1 MADHIERV
9 IVQGDIELNTGNAT
23 KQLDSLK
30 KPIKVELDLQSSEA
44 IAKTQ
49 KEINALLR
57 KINSMDFDGLKQSL
71 TKSIANGSK
80 DGIKE
85 AERQAKLLS
94 DAFNKTL
101 WKSKNKDG
109 KEISHTFA
117 TAMRDIRKELVS
129 MSAYINK
136 LTNSKDNELSLKVKI
151 ENINDFTQSMQEA
164 KGRIETFQDVLGQ
177 LDNNSVFSLLNEQI
191 KDITSSIQ
199 ILTNNF
205 KELNTAAEEYANL
218 PDKAPKRK
226 KNKNIMTNDEFI
238 DAEKKARDKAEG
250 FFNSENIIALDIE
263 TKHLESGIGKIS
275 AKIKDVYG
283 EWKSF
288 SATITKSGD
297 LVHKRFKSIEE
308 TRRLEERLNK
318 KRRDETNLSANQQL
332 EEALKIRNA
341 LSDRINDSWKIKVES
356 SGIVTITK
364 DMKEADNVAS
374 QLTQT
379 FKSTEDAINNFSN
392 VAEKGSTTLKSIKE
406 SSQKTPDKTIG
417 QTYEEKRKEKEKRI
431 AAEKKALEK
440 LQKEEDKKAAKTQKQ
455 KDSQPSVNYVDM
467 AIARREKE
475 ARDFAKRLKNDM
487 SERYDISKTLD
498 KFQKWDDKIKSYNEL
513 GSKFEGATA
522 YQKILPVLE
531 KVKNAF
537 SDINSE
543 IAKGDNA
550 DFSKIEQ
557 QMNEIASSVK
567 KVDTAFEGL
576 QKPVGNLGKIASNDT
591 LSWLEKNTKAL
602 KKYGEELKEIAT
614 LQAKSTIMGELNSL
628 TGRRNELVSSAKRE
642 GLVGKSWTD
651 SFKKGL
657 GSLSQIFGS
666 FSLLNRADDI
676 AHEMIGTIHEV
687 DDALTDLQMATN
699 VSDKEAQSLMETYS
713 QMGKELKATGVDVAK
728 SSTEWL
734 KQGKSL
740 KEAETLTTDSIILS
754 KVGDLSSEES
764 TKYLTSAMKGFKVE
778 AKDALNIVDQL
789 SAVDMASATDVGG
802 LAEAMSKTAVTAQD
816 AGIEMQRLIGYIATV
831 GETTQAD
838 MGSVGNAFKTIFTR
852 MSDIKAGKLKL
863 IDEDGTT
870 ETLSD
875 VEQTLSNVG
884 IDLRKTVTEYNDYG
898 DVLDNLASKWDNLSQ
913 LQQNALAKAF
923 AGTRQ
928 AEVFR
933 TLMANYDSA
942 KKYMQTANESE
953 GYATEK
959 FEAYQNSLSGA
970 IEGFKNSFQTLS
982 NTVVGSDFLKGI
994 VNAGTTTLNILDS
1007 IIERLGTIPSLL
1019 GAFGIFQGI
1028 KGGGWSS
1035 QKIVCV
1041 SL

>member
-9 IVQGDIELNTGNAT
+9 VVQGEVELNTGNAT
-23 KQLDSLK
+23 KQLDNLK

-85 AERQAKLLS
+85 AERQAKLLN

-101 WKSKNKDG
+101 WKSKTKDG

-205 KELNTAAEEYANL
+205 KELNTAAEKYANL

-238 DAEKKARDKAEG
+238 NAEKKARDKAEG

-263 TKHLESGIGKIS
+263 TKHLESGMGKIS

-288 SATITKSGD
+288 SATITKNGD
-297 LVHKRFKSIEE
+297 LVHKKFKSIEE

-392 VAEKGSTTLKSIKE
+392 VAEKGSTTLKSLKE
-406 SSQKTPDKTIG
+406 SSQKTSDKTIG
-417 QTYEEKRKEKEKRI
+417 KTD
-431 AAEKKALEK
+431 
-440 LQKEEDKKAAKTQKQ
+440 EEDKKAAKIQKQ
-455 KDSQPSVNYVDM
+455 KDSQTSVNYVDM

-475 ARDFAKRLKNDM
+475 ASDFAKRLKNDM

-614 LQAKSTIMGELNSL
+614 LQAKATTMGELDSL

-651 SFKKGL
+651 SFKKSL

-728 SSTEWL
+728 SNTEWL

-982 NTVVGSDFLKGI
+982 NTVLGSDFLKGV

-1007 IIERLGTIPSLL
+1007 IIERFHTIPSLL
-1019 GAFGIFQGI
+1019 GAFGIFQGFQ
-1028 KGGGWSS
+1028 GGGWSS

>member
-9 IVQGDIELNTGNAT
+9 IVQGEVELDTSAAEKKKENLA
-23 KQLDSLK
+23 
-30 KPIKVELDLQSSEA
+30 KPIKIELSANDKAIFNNITQAINMLQVKVDRLNFKNLEKKLS
-44 IAKTQ
+44 K
-49 KEINALLR
+49 
-57 KINSMDFDGLKQSL
+57 SL
-71 TKSIANGSK
+71 AEGSK
-80 DGIKE
+80 NGVDEIKK
-85 AERQAKLLS
+85 QAKLID

-101 WKSKNKDG
+101 WKSKDKNGNKS
-109 KEISHTFA
+109 SHTFA
-117 TAMRDIRKELVS
+117 SVLRDMRQEMLS
-129 MSAYINK
+129 INK
-136 LTNSKDNELSLKVKI
+136 
-151 ENINDFTQSMQEA
+151 
-164 KGRIETFQDVLGQ
+164 
-177 LDNNSVFSLLNEQI
+177 
-191 KDITSSIQ
+191 
-199 ILTNNF
+199 
-205 KELNTAAEEYANL
+205 
-218 PDKAPKRK
+218 
-226 KNKNIMTNDEFI
+226 
-238 DAEKKARDKAEG
+238 
-250 FFNSENIIALDIE
+250 
-263 TKHLESGIGKIS
+263 
-275 AKIKDVYG
+275 
-283 EWKSF
+283 
-288 SATITKSGD
+288 
-297 LVHKRFKSIEE
+297 
-308 TRRLEERLNK
+308 
-318 KRRDETNLSANQQL
+318 
-332 EEALKIRNA
+332 
-341 LSDRINDSWKIKVES
+341 
-356 SGIVTITK
+356 
-364 DMKEADNVAS
+364 
-374 QLTQT
+374 
-379 FKSTEDAINNFSN
+379 
-392 VAEKGSTTLKSIKE
+392 TLKSFNEITGDRITLKINAGDLDNISSKLLDAQKSLSKYQDVVKQIDSLSLSSSISTQLSDIDKLVNSLNANFGKLEKTIHNINNLNVDKNTNKQRTPAEKQNSIQNDEAEKQAKRIKQLKE
-406 SSQKTPDKTIG
+406 S
-417 QTYEEKRKEKEKRI
+417 YEKIHELNRK
-431 AAEKKALEK
+431 
-440 LQKEEDKKAAKTQKQ
+440 
-455 KDSQPSVNYVDM
+455 
-467 AIARREKE
+467 
-475 ARDFAKRLKNDM
+475 M
-487 SERYDISKTLD
+487 SGYDLSGD
-498 KFQKWDDKIKSYNEL
+498 KFK
-513 GSKFEGATA
+513 GANA
-522 YQKILPVLE
+522 YQRVLPDIE
-531 KVKNAF
+531 KVKSTLEELNEEMKKDSA
-537 SDINSE
+537 DI
-543 IAKGDNA
+543 DL
-550 DFSKIEQ
+550 SKIEKS
-557 QMNEIASSVK
+557 MNDIEPSVK
-567 KVDTAFEGL
+567 KVDKAFEQL
-576 QKPVGNLGKIASNDT
+576 NQTVSQFEANKNANNSLN
-591 LSWLEKNTKAL
+591 WLDRNTKAI
-602 KKYGEELKEIAT
+602 KKYGDEIRRIAELQRTELSRGAQES
-614 LQAKSTIMGELNSL
+614 LAKQMASIQ
-628 TGRRNELVSSAKRE
+628 SSAKRE

-651 SFKKGL
+651 SFKKSL

-728 SSTEWL
+728 SNTEWL

-863 IDEDGTT
+863 INEDGTT

-982 NTVVGSDFLKGI
+982 NTVLGSDFLKGI

-1007 IIERLGTIPSLL
+1007 IIERFHTIPSLL
-1019 GAFGIFQGI
+1019 GAFGIFQGFQ
-1028 KGGGWSS
+1028 GGGWSS

>member
-9 IVQGDIELNTGNAT
+9 VVQGEVELNTGNAT
-23 KQLDSLK
+23 KQLDNLK

-85 AERQAKLLS
+85 AEKQAKLLN

-101 WKSKNKDG
+101 WKSKTKDG

-205 KELNTAAEEYANL
+205 KELNTAAEKYTNL
-218 PDKAPKRK
+218 PDKVPKRK
-226 KNKNIMTNDEFI
+226 K
-238 DAEKKARDKAEG
+238 
-250 FFNSENIIALDIE
+250 
-263 TKHLESGIGKIS
+263 
-275 AKIKDVYG
+275 V
-283 EWKSF
+283 
-288 SATITKSGD
+288 
-297 LVHKRFKSIEE
+297 
-308 TRRLEERLNK
+308 
-318 KRRDETNLSANQQL
+318 
-332 EEALKIRNA
+332 
-341 LSDRINDSWKIKVES
+341 S
-356 SGIVTITK
+356 S
-364 DMKEADNVAS
+364 
-374 QLTQT
+374 
-379 FKSTEDAINNFSN
+379 
-392 VAEKGSTTLKSIKE
+392 
-406 SSQKTPDKTIG
+406 DKTIG
-417 QTYEEKRKEKEKRI
+417 QIYEEKRKEEEKRI

-440 LQKEEDKKAAKTQKQ
+440 LQKEEDKKAAKIQKQ
-455 KDSQPSVNYVDM
+455 KDSQTSVNYVDM

-576 QKPVGNLGKIASNDT
+576 QKPVGNLGKIDSNDT

-614 LQAKSTIMGELNSL
+614 LQAKATTKGELDSL

-642 GLVGKSWTD
+642 GLVGKNWTD
-651 SFKKGL
+651 SFKKSL

-728 SSTEWL
+728 SNTEWL

-852 MSDIKAGKLKL
+852 MSDIKAGKFKL

-1007 IIERLGTIPSLL
+1007 IIERFHTIPSLL
-1019 GAFGIFQGI
+1019 GAFGIFQGFQ
-1028 KGGGWSS
+1028 GGGWSS

>member
-9 IVQGDIELNTGNAT
+9 VVQGEVELNTGNAT
-23 KQLDSLK
+23 KQLDNLK

-80 DGIKE
+80 DGTKE
-85 AERQAKLLS
+85 AERQAKLLN

-101 WKSKNKDG
+101 WKSKTKDG

-205 KELNTAAEEYANL
+205 KELNTAAEKYANL

-238 DAEKKARDKAEG
+238 NAEKKARDKAEG

-263 TKHLESGIGKIS
+263 TKHLESGMGKIS

-297 LVHKRFKSIEE
+297 LIHKRFKSIEE
-308 TRRLEERLNK
+308 TRRLEERLNN

-341 LSDRINDSWKIKVES
+341 LSDRINDSLKIKVES

-392 VAEKGSTTLKSIKE
+392 VAEKGSTTLKSLKE
-406 SSQKTPDKTIG
+406 SSQKTP
-417 QTYEEKRKEKEKRI
+417 EEKRKEEKRT
-431 AAEKKALEK
+431 AAEKKAEK
-440 LQKEEDKKAAKTQKQ
+440 IQ
-455 KDSQPSVNYVDM
+455 
-467 AIARREKE
+467 
-475 ARDFAKRLKNDM
+475 
-487 SERYDISKTLD
+487 
-498 KFQKWDDKIKSYNEL
+498 KFQKWDNKIKSYNEL

-576 QKPVGNLGKIASNDT
+576 QKPVGNLGKIASNNT
-591 LSWLEKNTKAL
+591 LNWLEKNSKAL

-614 LQAKSTIMGELNSL
+614 LQAKATTMGELDSL

-642 GLVGKSWTD
+642 GLVGKNWTD
-651 SFKKGL
+651 SFKKSL

-687 DDALTDLQMATN
+687 DDALTDLQMATS
-699 VSDKEAQSLMETYS
+699 VSDKETQSLMETYS

-728 SSTEWL
+728 SNTEWL

-852 MSDIKAGKLKL
+852 MSDIKAGKFKL

-1007 IIERLGTIPSLL
+1007 IIERFHTIPSLL
-1019 GAFGIFQGI
+1019 GAFGIFQGFQ
-1028 KGGGWSS
+1028 GGGWSS

>member
-9 IVQGDIELNTGNAT
+9 IVQGEVELDTSAAEKKKENLA
-23 KQLDSLK
+23 
-30 KPIKVELDLQSSEA
+30 KPIKIELSANDKAIFNNITSAINVLQVKIDRLNFKNLEKKLSKSLAESS
-44 IAKTQ
+44 KNGVD
-49 KEINALLR
+49 EIKN
-57 KINSMDFDGLKQSL
+57 
-71 TKSIANGSK
+71 
-80 DGIKE
+80 
-85 AERQAKLLS
+85 QAKLID

-101 WKSKNKDG
+101 WKSMDKNGNKT
-109 KEISHTFA
+109 SHTFA
-117 TAMRDIRKELVS
+117 GVLRDMRQELVS
-129 MSAYINK
+129 MSTYISK

-164 KGRIETFQDVLGQ
+164 KGRIETFQDVLDQ

-205 KELNTAAEEYANL
+205 KELNTAAEKYANL
-218 PDKAPKRK
+218 PDKVPKRK
-226 KNKNIMTNDEFI
+226 K
-238 DAEKKARDKAEG
+238 
-250 FFNSENIIALDIE
+250 
-263 TKHLESGIGKIS
+263 
-275 AKIKDVYG
+275 V
-283 EWKSF
+283 
-288 SATITKSGD
+288 
-297 LVHKRFKSIEE
+297 
-308 TRRLEERLNK
+308 
-318 KRRDETNLSANQQL
+318 
-332 EEALKIRNA
+332 
-341 LSDRINDSWKIKVES
+341 S
-356 SGIVTITK
+356 S
-364 DMKEADNVAS
+364 
-374 QLTQT
+374 
-379 FKSTEDAINNFSN
+379 
-392 VAEKGSTTLKSIKE
+392 
-406 SSQKTPDKTIG
+406 DKTIG
-417 QTYEEKRKEKEKRI
+417 QIYEEKRKEEKRI

-440 LQKEEDKKAAKTQKQ
+440 LQNEEDKKAAKIQKQ
-455 KDSQPSVNYVDM
+455 KDSQTSVNYVDM

-576 QKPVGNLGKIASNDT
+576 QKPAGNLGKIASNDT

-614 LQAKSTIMGELNSL
+614 LQAKATTKGELDSL

-642 GLVGKSWTD
+642 GLVGKNWTD
-651 SFKKGL
+651 SFKKSL

-687 DDALTDLQMATN
+687 DDALTDLQMATS

-728 SSTEWL
+728 SNTEWL

-852 MSDIKAGKLKL
+852 MSDIKAGKFKL

-1019 GAFGIFQGI
+1019 GAFGIFQGFQ
-1028 KGGGWSS
+1028 GGGWSS

>member
-9 IVQGDIELNTGNAT
+9 VVQGEVELNTGNAT
-23 KQLDSLK
+23 KQLDNLK

-85 AERQAKLLS
+85 AERQAKLLN

-101 WKSKNKDG
+101 WKSKTKDG

-205 KELNTAAEEYANL
+205 KELNTAAEKYANL

-238 DAEKKARDKAEG
+238 NAEKKARDKAEG

-263 TKHLESGIGKIS
+263 TKHLESGMGKIS

-297 LVHKRFKSIEE
+297 LIHKRFKSIEE
-308 TRRLEERLNK
+308 TRHLEERLNK

-341 LSDRINDSWKIKVES
+341 LSDRINDSLKIKVES

-392 VAEKGSTTLKSIKE
+392 VAEKGSTTLKSLKE
-406 SSQKTPDKTIG
+406 SSQKTP
-417 QTYEEKRKEKEKRI
+417 EEKRKEEKRT
-431 AAEKKALEK
+431 AAEKKAEK
-440 LQKEEDKKAAKTQKQ
+440 IQ
-455 KDSQPSVNYVDM
+455 
-467 AIARREKE
+467 
-475 ARDFAKRLKNDM
+475 
-487 SERYDISKTLD
+487 
-498 KFQKWDDKIKSYNEL
+498 KFQKWDNKIKSYNEL

-576 QKPVGNLGKIASNDT
+576 QKPVGNLGKIASNNT
-591 LSWLEKNTKAL
+591 LNWLEKNSKAL

-614 LQAKSTIMGELNSL
+614 LQAKATTMGELDSL

-642 GLVGKSWTD
+642 GLVGKNWTD
-651 SFKKGL
+651 SFKKSL

-728 SSTEWL
+728 SNTEWL

-778 AKDALNIVDQL
+778 AKDALNIVDRL

-852 MSDIKAGKLKL
+852 MSDIKAGKFKL

-982 NTVVGSDFLKGI
+982 NTVLGSDFLKGI

-1007 IIERLGTIPSLL
+1007 IIERFHTIPSLL
-1019 GAFGIFQGI
+1019 GALGIFQGFQ
-1028 KGGGWSS
+1028 GGGWSS